1 MAVEKLQHK
10 ALSHF
15 PFIVEM
21 VEDGVVPEG
30 GPPLVHHP
38 GLFLR
43 VEILADFTHDA
54 QDLALPRFEQ
64 RGVLLHKVQQVLLR
78 FEG

>member
-30 GPPLVHHP
+30 GPPLVHHT

-78 FEG
+78 FGG

>member
-1 MAVEKLQHK
+1 M
-10 ALSHF
+10 
-15 PFIVEM
+15 
-21 VEDGVVPEG
+21 PEG
-30 GPPLVHHP
+30 GPPSFIT

-64 RGVLLHKVQQVLLR
+64 RAFFSIKYSR
-78 FEG
+78 FSCGSEG